1 MLLINGIN
9 DRSLKNCHHYY
20 YYYHYYYLYLNS
32 INLLKAIAATKTS
45 KYQPRLFLKTTWSI
59 YTEWL

>member
-20 YYYHYYYLYLNS
+20 YCHYYYLYLNLV
-32 INLLKAIAATKTS
+32 NLLKAIAATKTS
-45 KYQPRLFLKTTWSI
+45 KYQPRLFLKTTGSI
-59 YTEWL
+59 YTESL